1 MKRPAL
7 IIVLTLGAW
16 LATSA
21 PYIAGWVNQP
31 RGGLYLAT
39 NPASSAD
46 TPAYYSNIEQAR
58 QGRLV
63 FANQF
68 TSEPQK
74 PSFFHPV
81 WLIGGWVAMIFSLS
95 PIIAFHLLRL
105 VSIIVFIVALERL
118 TRSWFSNQRDHV
130 VALLLVLTSSGLGWT
145 MMQKIF
151 EGRAVLG
158 RSIDLW
164 VDEANTFRSMTHSA
178 LFVISQLLVLGSLW
192 LMYRR
197 TTGAN
202 SRWPWL
208 GGAGLAI
215 LGIIH
220 PYDIVTVLA
229 VTVVWY
235 VFWCLSDRSRGRR
248 WSVGRTFIGWW
259 AWLLPVM
266 MYYYVFPWQQVGVRG
281 WFMQN
286 LNLSPTPWA
295 VLLGFGFLLPLAAAG
310 AIISWRDSRRPTA
323 LLVCWVATVLIML
336 YLPGITIQ
344 RRFLSGLHVPLA
356 LLSAFAIVWI
366 IGQIRSRAAYGLVA
380 AGILALLSIT
390 NASRQVADVKTM
402 ISPSRAD
409 YPVYLDANNNQAFIW
424 LKAHSQLDDV
434 VLANFWNSNTMAGLI
449 ARPQVFAHPNQ
460 TVRSWDRERDW
471 KTIVDG
477 ATNSA
482 ERSTIL
488 QKLGVKWLYWSS
500 QDAARN
506 SYQPAEDTIWLR
518 AYQNTGVTIFE
529 LQVNR
534 S

>member
-1 MKRPAL
+1 MKRSTL

-21 PYIAGWVNQP
+21 PYIAGWINQP

-58 QGRLV
+58 QGRWI

-68 TSEPQK
+68 TSEPQR
-74 PSFFHPV
+74 PSFFHPL
-81 WLIGGWVAMIFSLS
+81 WLIGGWLAVVFSSS

-105 VSIIVFIVALERL
+105 VSILVFIVVLERL
-118 TRSWFSNQRDHV
+118 TGSWFTRKRDHV
-130 VALLLVLTSSGLGWT
+130 VALLIILASSGLGWIIT
-145 MMQKIF
+145 QRVYN
-151 EGRAVLG
+151 GREILG
-158 RSIDLW
+158 APIDSW
-164 VDEANTFRSMTHSA
+164 VDEANTFRSMSHSA
-178 LFVISQLLVLGSLW
+178 LFVLSQLLILGSLW

-197 TTGAN
+197 TAGTK

-208 GGAGLAI
+208 GGAWLAI
-215 LGIIH
+215 LGVIH

-235 VFWCLSDRSRGRR
+235 AFWCLGDRSRGQR
-248 WSVGRTFIGWW
+248 WPVARTFIGWW

-266 MYYYVFPWQQVGVRG
+266 LYYYFLPWQQVAVRG

-295 VLLGFGFLLPLAAAG
+295 VLLGFGLLIPMATVG

-323 LLVCWVATVLIML
+323 LLVCWVVTVLVLL

-344 RRFLSGLHVPLA
+344 RRFLSGLHIPLA
-356 LLSAFAIVWI
+356 LLSAFAVVWV
-366 IGQIRSRAAYGLVA
+366 IGQIRSRATYALA
-380 AGILALLSIT
+380 ATGILAILSIT
-390 NASRQVADVKTM
+390 NVSRIIADTKT
-402 ISPSRAD
+402 ILSPSRAD

-434 VLANFWNSNTMAGLI
+434 VLANFWNSNTMAGII

-471 KTIVDG
+471 KTVVDSDTDSG
-477 ATNSA
+477 GRTA
-482 ERSTIL
+482 IL
-488 QKLGVKWLYWSS
+488 QKLGAKWLYWSS
-500 QDAARN
+500 QDAAKNGYR
-506 SYQPAEDTIWLR
+506 PAEDKIWR
-518 AYQNTGVTIFE
+518 TAYQNSGVTIFE
-529 LQVNR
+529 LQGN
-534 S
+534 